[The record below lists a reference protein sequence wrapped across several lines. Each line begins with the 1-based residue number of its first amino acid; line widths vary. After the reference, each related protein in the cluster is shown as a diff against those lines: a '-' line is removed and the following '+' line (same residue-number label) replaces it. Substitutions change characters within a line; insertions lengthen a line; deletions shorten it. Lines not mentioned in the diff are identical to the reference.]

1 MRLGPWEI
9 ALIAMFVVV
18 LFGARKIPEIMRGL
32 GLGIKEF
39 KSGMRDENQD
49 KKSQADKTESTEKT
63 PTEGEQKD
71 ETK

>member
-32 GLGIKEF
+32 GSGVREF
-39 KSGMRDENQD
+39 KDGLREDSSD
-49 KKSQADKTESTEKT
+49 SSTDDRNSDPDDLDLDAK
-63 PTEGEQKD
+63 
-71 ETK
+71 

>member
-39 KSGMRDENQD
+39 KSSVREDDQEEKGSGKGKSEN
-49 KKSQADKTESTEKT
+49 KTETEPEK
-63 PTEGEQKD
+63 EK
-71 ETK
+71 